1 MNKDNFFKM
10 SSNKRKAASKS
21 KSKAKKEARRM
32 EKMKEA
38 ERKSNIQRANW
49 INGDE
54 NSPRNVLDTNSLKA
68 DSPFRNYIKNDLSVH
83 ISFASPS
90 DLSDADFACLYDI
103 TRTNM
108 LEHYNR
114 AAEVDPTDVRYFKK
128 ISLFLFLMYSNS
140 QKSCFY
146 SSMFLTCLLCFLC
159 FVLILSPRSI
169 PLHVV
174 QQWSWNEKK
183 KMEEFKHSD
192 ARYIIARASPSSL
205 VAETKAESNGDIV
218 GFAHIRFELEGVY
231 EVTYIYELQISNRG
245 QRQGLGKRMMQ
256 LIELVSVKMKM
267 KWVMLTVFKGN
278 SAAGDFYKKLKY
290 ALDEIDPSLCEE
302 SATDEPKPYNILSK
316 CVDREEKK
324 RLAAIQFLNFAVA
337 EDERKEQAARTEM
350 MMATPTKGRS
360 TQKKVSP

>member
-1 MNKDNFFKM
+1 MQFIFNNSSYSFQHSVNKDNFFKM

-128 ISLFLFLMYSNS
+128 DFIVFVFFVFKFSKKLLLFIHVPYLFIVFSLFCSYSIS
-140 QKSCFY
+140 SFY
-146 SSMFLTCLLCFLC
+146 STPCCTT
-159 FVLILSPRSI
+159 
-169 PLHVV
+169 VV
-174 QQWSWNEKK
+174 VE
-183 KMEEFKHSD
+183 
-192 ARYIIARASPSSL
+192 
-205 VAETKAESNGDIV
+205 
-218 GFAHIRFELEGVY
+218 
-231 EVTYIYELQISNRG
+231 
-245 QRQGLGKRMMQ
+245 
-256 LIELVSVKMKM
+256 
-267 KWVMLTVFKGN
+267 
-278 SAAGDFYKKLKY
+278 
-290 ALDEIDPSLCEE
+290 
-302 SATDEPKPYNILSK
+302 
-316 CVDREEKK
+316 
-324 RLAAIQFLNFAVA
+324 
-337 EDERKEQAARTEM
+337 
-350 MMATPTKGRS
+350 
-360 TQKKVSP
+360 

>member
-1 MNKDNFFKM
+1 M

-128 ISLFLFLMYSNS
+128 DFIVFVFDVFKFSKKLLLFIHVPYLFIVFSLFCSYSIS
-140 QKSCFY
+140 SFY
-146 SSMFLTCLLCFLC
+146 STPCCTT
-159 FVLILSPRSI
+159 
-169 PLHVV
+169 VV
-174 QQWSWNEKK
+174 VE
-183 KMEEFKHSD
+183 
-192 ARYIIARASPSSL
+192 
-205 VAETKAESNGDIV
+205 
-218 GFAHIRFELEGVY
+218 
-231 EVTYIYELQISNRG
+231 
-245 QRQGLGKRMMQ
+245 
-256 LIELVSVKMKM
+256 
-267 KWVMLTVFKGN
+267 
-278 SAAGDFYKKLKY
+278 
-290 ALDEIDPSLCEE
+290 
-302 SATDEPKPYNILSK
+302 
-316 CVDREEKK
+316 
-324 RLAAIQFLNFAVA
+324 
-337 EDERKEQAARTEM
+337 
-350 MMATPTKGRS
+350 
-360 TQKKVSP
+360 

>member
-1 MNKDNFFKM
+1 MQFIFNNSSYSFQHSVNKDNFFKM

-128 ISLFLFLMYSNS
+128 DFIVFVFDVFKKAAFIHPCSLLVYCVFFVLFLFYLLVLFHSMLYNS
-140 QKSCFY
+140 GRGMKRKKWKN
-146 SSMFLTCLLCFLC
+146 LN
-159 FVLILSPRSI
+159 I
-169 PLHVV
+169 P
-174 QQWSWNEKK
+174 
-183 KMEEFKHSD
+183 M
-192 ARYIIARASPSSL
+192 P
-205 VAETKAESNGDIV
+205 DI
-218 GFAHIRFELEGVY
+218 
-231 EVTYIYELQISNRG
+231 
-245 QRQGLGKRMMQ
+245 
-256 LIELVSVKMKM
+256 
-267 KWVMLTVFKGN
+267 
-278 SAAGDFYKKLKY
+278 
-290 ALDEIDPSLCEE
+290 
-302 SATDEPKPYNILSK
+302 
-316 CVDREEKK
+316 
-324 RLAAIQFLNFAVA
+324 
-337 EDERKEQAARTEM
+337 
-350 MMATPTKGRS
+350 
-360 TQKKVSP
+360 